1 MTARTL
7 LVLSWVARIVLAAFF
22 AFVGYWKAF
31 GPIEALAEHH
41 AWVAGFPD
49 WFARAVGWSELA
61 CAAALVISVLTS
73 LRGLA
78 FWTAIVL
85 IANQLAALAVHVS
98 RGEVAAADPQN
109 LVLLVMLGLIVLQTP
124 RAAPQMS
131 L

>member
-1 MTARTL
+1 MTANAL
-7 LVLSWVARIVLAAFF
+7 LALSWVARIVLAAFF

>member
-98 RGEVAAADPQN
+98 RGEVAAAGPQN

>member
-61 CAAALVISVLTS
+61 CAAAFVISVLTS